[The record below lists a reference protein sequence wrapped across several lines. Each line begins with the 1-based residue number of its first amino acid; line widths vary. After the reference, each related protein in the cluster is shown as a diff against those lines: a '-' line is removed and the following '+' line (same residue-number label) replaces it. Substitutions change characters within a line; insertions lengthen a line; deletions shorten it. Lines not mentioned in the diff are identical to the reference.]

1 MDELHRRRQP
11 QVVLA
16 LVAAEPRRRER
27 EQRPEPLAARLDQ
40 MRRHLR
46 DARGVLARHPGADQ
60 RVHPLHVA
68 GQRRLQLLQ
77 RIRCSGL
84 STSAVAVSSLRA
96 MRELLRTNDPTVIAF
111 STALLRGEDI
121 DCFVLDVHMSVLDGS
136 IGILPRRIMV
146 ADRDL
151 FRARAVL
158 RDNEVDGV
166 VPE

>member
-1 MDELHRRRQP
+1 MRGACS
-11 QVVLA
+11 LA
-16 LVAAEPRRRER
+16 MRARISAFTRSMSPASAA
-27 EQRPEPLAARLDQ
+27 
-40 MRRHLR
+40 
-46 DARGVLARHPGADQ
+46 
-60 RVHPLHVA
+60 
-68 GQRRLQLLQ
+68 
-77 RIRCSGL
+77 CSCSSGFECPIQIWL

-146 ADRDL
+146 ADRDF

>member
-1 MDELHRRRQP
+1 
-11 QVVLA
+11 
-16 LVAAEPRRRER
+16 
-27 EQRPEPLAARLDQ
+27 
-40 MRRHLR
+40 
-46 DARGVLARHPGADQ
+46 
-60 RVHPLHVA
+60 
-68 GQRRLQLLQ
+68 
-77 RIRCSGL
+77 
-84 STSAVAVSSLRA
+84 

-146 ADRDL
+146 ADRDF

-158 RDNEVDGV
+158 RDNEVDGL